1 MLIALRG
8 ISLQE
13 NNVPYPALP
22 QPLPDLVNTV
32 RLSAHEAGQIA
43 LGDFRLGGPT
53 TARIWAKAG
62 GSPVTSADVTVD
74 TFLKIRLSE
83 LLPEAG
89 WLSEETVD
97 DPARLTRRYV
107 WVVDPIDG
115 TRAYLSGDPDW
126 AVCVSL
132 LSLGEPVLGLVYAP
146 AHGKTYSATIGAGAK
161 LNDMPIAAPV
171 TANLENARVAGPK
184 PMQEALHRFAPVM
197 QMPKVPS
204 LALRIA
210 RIAEGTLDAAL
221 VSPDSRDWDI
231 AASDLIL
238 REAGGRLATLEG
250 ETPRYNRAAPVHGVL
265 YGSGMGLSEPLG
277 HAMRNWREGVTQA
290 RSRS

>member
-1 MLIALRG
+1 MPQ
-8 ISLQE
+8 SLPE
-13 NNVPYPALP
+13 LLNA
-22 QPLPDLVNTV
+22 V
-32 RLSAHEAGQIA
+32 RISAHEAGKIA
-43 LGDFRLGGPT
+43 LEEFRLGGPT
-53 TARIWAKAG
+53 TARIWSKAG

-83 LLPEAG
+83 LLPSAG

-97 DPARLTRRYV
+97 DPARLSCRHV

-132 LSLGEPVLGLVYAP
+132 LDAGEPVLGLVYAP
-146 AHGKTYSATIGAGAK
+146 AHDKTYTATIGAGAS
-161 LNDMPIAAPV
+161 LNKVAIKAPS
-171 TANLENARVAGPK
+171 TAFLEQARIAGPK
-184 PMQEALHRFAPVM
+184 PMQEALHRVTPIM
-197 QMPKVPS
+197 QMAKVPS

-210 RIAEGTLDAAL
+210 RIAEGALDGAL

-238 REAGGRLATLEG
+238 REAGGRVATLEG
-250 ETPRYNRAAPVHGVL
+250 ETPRYNRATPVHGVL
-265 YGSGMGLSEPLG
+265 YAAGSPLVEPIG
-277 HAMRNWREGVTQA
+277 RAMHHWRENMVAG
-290 RSRS
+290 RRGG

>member
-1 MLIALRG
+1 LPIAQWG
-8 ISLQE
+8 ISLHKMH
-13 NNVPYPALP
+13 VTKTSLP
-22 QPLPDLVNTV
+22 ELLNTV
-32 RLSAHEAGQIA
+32 RLCAHEAGKIA
-43 LGDFRLGGPT
+43 RDEFRLGGPT

-74 TFLKIRLSE
+74 TFLKIRLAE

-97 DPARLTRRYV
+97 DPARLSQRLV

-115 TRAYLSGDPDW
+115 TRAFMSGDPDW
-126 AVCVSL
+126 AVCVAL
-132 LSLGEPVLGLVYAP
+132 LSEGEPVLGLVYAP
-146 AHGKTYSATIGAGAK
+146 AHDKTYSATRGGGARLNGAA
-161 LNDMPIAAPV
+161 LQVPA
-171 TANLENARVAGPK
+171 TSELSQARVAGPK
-184 PMQEALHRFAPVM
+184 PMQEALHRLVQVV

-210 RIAEGTLDAAL
+210 RIAEATLDAAL

-265 YGSGMGLSEPLG
+265 YGAGLPLVEPLG
-277 HAMRNWREGVTQA
+277 NAMRRWRETAVPTRA
-290 RSRS
+290 RG

>member
-1 MLIALRG
+1 LLIAHWG
-8 ISLQE
+8 ISLHKE
-13 NNVPYPALP
+13 SVITAALP
-22 QPLPDLVNTV
+22 LSLPELLDSV
-32 RLSAHEAGQIA
+32 RISALEAGKIA
-43 LGDFRLGGPT
+43 LDDFRLGGPT

-83 LLPEAG
+83 LLPDAG

-97 DPARLTRRYV
+97 DPARLTRRHV

-115 TRAYLSGDPDW
+115 TRAFLSGDPDW

-132 LSLGEPVLGLVYAP
+132 LDAGEPVLGLVFAP
-146 AHGKTYSATIGAGAK
+146 AHAKTYSAILGAGAF
-161 LNDMPIAAPV
+161 LNGAPLTSPD
-171 TANLENARVAGPK
+171 TASLDNARVAGPK
-184 PMQEALHRFAPVM
+184 PMQEALHKLAPVL

-238 REAGGRLATLEG
+238 RESGGRLSTLEG
-250 ETPRYNRAAPVHGVL
+250 NVPRYNRPAPVHGVL
-265 YGSGMGLSEPLG
+265 YGSGLNLAVPLG
-277 HAMRNWREGVTQA
+277 SAMRHWREGVVSG
-290 RSRS
+290 RLRG

>member
-1 MLIALRG
+1 MTHQNL
-8 ISLQE
+8 
-13 NNVPYPALP
+13 PHHDLP
-22 QPLPDLVNTV
+22 QSLPDLLRAV
-32 RLSAHEAGQIA
+32 RISALEAGKIA

-53 TARIWAKAG
+53 SARIWAKAG

-83 LLPEAG
+83 LLPDAG

-97 DPARLTRRYV
+97 DPVRMKRRHV

-115 TRAYLSGDPDW
+115 TRAFLSGDPDW

-132 LSLGEPVLGLVYAP
+132 LSAGEPVLGLVYAP
-146 AHGKTYSATIGAGAK
+146 AHDKIYSATLGGGANIGGSAS
-161 LNDMPIAAPV
+161 LNQTPINAPV
-171 TANLENARVAGPK
+171 ISTLENARVAGPK
-184 PMQEALHRFAPVM
+184 PMQVALSRITPVL

-210 RIAEGTLDAAL
+210 RIAEGTLDVAL

-238 REAGGRLATLEG
+238 REAGGRLVTIEG
-250 ETPRYNRAAPVHGVL
+250 ETPRYNKSTPVHGVL
-265 YGSGMGLSEPLG
+265 YGAGLPLMDSLDQ
-277 HAMRNWREGVTQA
+277 AMRRWRETSPA
-290 RSRS
+290 